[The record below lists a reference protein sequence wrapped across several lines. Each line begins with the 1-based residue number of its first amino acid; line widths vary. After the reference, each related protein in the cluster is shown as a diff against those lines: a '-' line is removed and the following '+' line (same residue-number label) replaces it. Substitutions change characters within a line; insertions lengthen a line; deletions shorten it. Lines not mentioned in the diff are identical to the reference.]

1 MSSPWGDDTLP
12 VILGEGRGRYSS
24 LSERGFAAPPDKGP
38 TRKGLTT
45 CMMPDGT
52 LALERFA
59 LRMTSVPTQKLYSAD
74 DWDQAF
80 IQFLSEKRRTG
91 VS

>member
-1 MSSPWGDDTLP
+1 MSIPWGDGALP
-12 VILGEGRGRYSS
+12 PSLGEGWVRYSS
-24 LSERGFAAPPDKGP
+24 LAERGSAAPPDKGP
-38 TRKGLTT
+38 TRRWLTA

-52 LALERFA
+52 LALERIA

-80 IQFLSEKRRTG
+80 IQFLSEKRWAG